1 MQMQLTRVILPD
13 NSAVETFSQTQRQLI
28 VNQNPAPLSANHVV
42 GSTGQ
47 PFVQLQQNSMTIA
60 TNGAIDL
67 VGAQIEL
74 PMDPNM
80 LQQAG
85 NITPENTF
93 VAKLSP
99 DKQAWMVME
108 GIKSVNT
115 TDNTVRIVKM
125 TNIDGEYMAIGR
137 MTVETSNVLSPFGQ
151 QVNVTGSGIQ
161 EIEFNDGFRMSLKST
176 QQMTV
181 STNVVNGVST
191 TMTSQVGA
199 PINNYRY
206 LITTNLGGV
215 QPNLN
220 QMQAVVQ
227 LPLNTDRVMAMA
239 TAMGVDPNG
248 AITLGVAQRSILLN
262 PGGATNIQPNKAKR
276 QDQTPTQDNNPVA
289 TQLLLAPT
297 FTPIAA
303 RAAIDQVNARVAIP
317 VNSINGEFILTMA
330 KAGAGAG
337 TGTGSQT
344 LEPAGT
350 APTTE
355 SSRNGTSTPAE
366 VGTGGVGEATGS
378 VTMTMSELRSMMA
391 RQANGGV
398 FLAEAMFPAAPAQGA
413 ASAATGPKLTTRRNK
428 VQGPTKAFPFVG

>member
-1 MQMQLTRVILPD
+1 MNQMQLTRIILPD

-60 TNGAIDL
+60 TNGATDL

-85 NITPENTF
+85 NITPDNTF

-161 EIEFNDGFRMSLKST
+161 EIEFNDGFRMSLKAT

-181 STNVVNGVST
+181 NTNVVNGVST
-191 TMTSQVGA
+191 SMTAQVGT

-206 LITTNLGGV
+206 LITSNLGGV

-276 QDQTPTQDNNPVA
+276 QDQTPTQNNNPVA

-337 TGTGSQT
+337 TGSQT
-344 LEPAGT
+344 PEPAGT
-350 APTTE
+350 AP
-355 SSRNGTSTPAE
+355 PAE
-366 VGTGGVGEATGS
+366 SNRNSTSIPGETGTRGTGEATGG

-398 FLAEAMFPAAPAQGA
+398 FLAEAMFAAAPGQGT
-413 ASAATGPKLTTRRNK
+413 ASAAAVPKITTRRNK
-428 VQGPTKAFPFVG
+428 VQGPTKALPFVG

>member
-1 MQMQLTRVILPD
+1 MQLTRVILPD
-13 NSAVETFSQTQRQLI
+13 NSVVETFSQTQRQLI

-74 PMDPNM
+74 PMDPTM

-85 NITPENTF
+85 NISPENTF

-137 MTVETSNVLSPFGQ
+137 MTTETSNVLSPFGQ
-151 QVNVTGSGIQ
+151 MVNVTGSGIQ
-161 EIEFNDGFRMSLKST
+161 EIEFNDGFRMSLKAT

-181 STNVVNGVST
+181 NTDVVNGVST

-206 LITTNLGGV
+206 LVTTNLGGV

-227 LPLNTDRVMAMA
+227 LPLNTDRVMQMA
-239 TAMGVDPNG
+239 TAMGIDANG
-248 AITLGVAQRSILLN
+248 AITLGVAQRSLLLN
-262 PGGATNIQPNKAKR
+262 PGGATNIQPNKVKR
-276 QDQTPTQDNNPVA
+276 QDQTPTQNNPVA
-289 TQLLLAPT
+289 TQLLLSPT

-303 RAAIDQVNARVAIP
+303 SAAIDQVNARVAIP
-317 VNSINGEFILTMA
+317 VNNINGEFIVTMA
-330 KAGAGAG
+330 KA
-337 TGTGSQT
+337 TGQT
-344 LEPAGT
+344 TQPAGQ
-350 APTTE
+350 
-355 SSRNGTSTPAE
+355 TSTPPAGE
-366 VGTGGVGEATGS
+366 VGINGTTTAGGSGTEGTGVAEPAGS
-378 VTMTMSELRSMMA
+378 VTMTMSELRSMIA

-398 FLAEAMFPAAPAQGA
+398 FLAEAMFGGSDPQAAAA
-413 ASAATGPKLTTRRNK
+413 ASSGPKISTRRNK
-428 VQGPTKAFPFVG
+428 VQGPTKALPFVG

>member
-1 MQMQLTRVILPD
+1 MQLTRVILPD
-13 NSAVETFSQTQRQLI
+13 NSVVETFSQTQRQLI

-74 PMDPNM
+74 PMDPTM

-85 NITPENTF
+85 NITPDNTF

-151 QVNVTGSGIQ
+151 NVNVTGSGIQ
-161 EIEFNDGFRMSLKST
+161 EIEFNDGFRMSIKAT
-176 QQMTV
+176 QQMSV
-181 STNVVNGVST
+181 STNVINGVST
-191 TMTSQVGA
+191 SMTSQVGT

-206 LITTNLGGV
+206 LVTTNLGGV

-220 QMQAVVQ
+220 QVQAVVQ
-227 LPLNTDRVMAMA
+227 LPLNTDRVMQMA
-239 TAMGVDPNG
+239 TAMGVEANG

-262 PGGATNIQPNKAKR
+262 PGGATNLQPNKVKR
-276 QDQTPTQDNNPVA
+276 QDQTPTQNNPVA
-289 TQLLLAPT
+289 TQLLLSPT

-303 RAAIDQVNARVAIP
+303 RAAIDQVNGRIAIP
-317 VNSINGEFILTMA
+317 INNINGEFIVTMT
-330 KAGAGAG
+330 KATGQTAPQPAVAAEPGINGTTTTGEVGGAGVA
-337 TGTGSQT
+337 
-344 LEPAGT
+344 EPA
-350 APTTE
+350 
-355 SSRNGTSTPAE
+355 
-366 VGTGGVGEATGS
+366 GS
-378 VTMTMSELRSMMA
+378 VTMSMSELRSMME

-398 FLAEAMFPAAPAQGA
+398 FLAEAMFSGGSSQGTAAA
-413 ASAATGPKLTTRRNK
+413 ASGIKISTRRNK
-428 VQGPTKAFPFVG
+428 VQGPTKPLPFVG